1 MKPIFIDWAITN
13 KCNLRCI
20 HCTGMMEN
28 ELSCERA
35 LTLIDEIKELNPEW
49 IIIEGGEPFLRKDIF
64 KILERVNI
72 HNLKTYIITNAL
84 LLNKEIIK
92 NIKEMENLKILV
104 SFDGSNKG
112 TYESIKIGARWET
125 FIKNADLLKDA
136 GILHGF
142 TVVLSK
148 KNKKEIEGFVEW
160 GKKFKVKVIIFIPL
174 EPFEPLDDYYKLSL
188 SPKEYIE
195 VMERIIKISGESEIK
210 LFFDEPFF
218 NVYLSLKKIK
228 WKEGTESGIIANKKG
243 CIAGEYIYIQTN
255 GDVRPCM
262 FADKGWTIGNIL
274 NTSLEKIWEKMKG
287 DEELLFARRRDK
299 RKGECANCKFF
310 ESCFGCLAR
319 IKRVKGSIFESDFL
333 CPIPYLNKD

>member
-104 SFDGSNKG
+104 AFDGSNKG
-112 TYESIKIGARWET
+112 TYESIKLAKA
-125 FIKNADLLKDA
+125 IKTVAESVEGVKKAYVYLHGHFLSERINAD
-136 GILHGF
+136 
-142 TVVLSK
+142 V
-148 KNKKEIEGFVEW
+148 N
-160 GKKFKVKVIIFIPL
+160 
-174 EPFEPLDDYYKLSL
+174 
-188 SPKEYIE
+188 
-195 VMERIIKISGESEIK
+195 R
-210 LFFDEPFF
+210 
-218 NVYLSLKKIK
+218 
-228 WKEGTESGIIANKKG
+228 
-243 CIAGEYIYIQTN
+243 
-255 GDVRPCM
+255 
-262 FADKGWTIGNIL
+262 
-274 NTSLEKIWEKMKG
+274 
-287 DEELLFARRRDK
+287 
-299 RKGECANCKFF
+299 
-310 ESCFGCLAR
+310 
-319 IKRVKGSIFESDFL
+319 
-333 CPIPYLNKD
+333 